1 MYQMDVYREQTTTI
15 SEYSCFNYTRRGQIF
30 QGTTI
35 KRGFMAR
42 GISCLKTVVQAE
54 GNRENRGHD
63 REIDL
68 TVGGIR

>member
-1 MYQMDVYREQTTTI
+1 
-15 SEYSCFNYTRRGQIF
+15 
-30 QGTTI
+30 
-35 KRGFMAR
+35 MAR